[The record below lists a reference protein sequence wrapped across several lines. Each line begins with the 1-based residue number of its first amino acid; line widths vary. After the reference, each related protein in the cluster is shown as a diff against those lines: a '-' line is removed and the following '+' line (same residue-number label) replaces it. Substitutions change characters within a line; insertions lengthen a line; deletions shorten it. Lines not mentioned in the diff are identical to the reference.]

1 MTAFGKAANCFTGF
15 VSLIF
20 PRPWDELA
28 ALLMTSNPLHK
39 KCPTRYFWHC
49 SFFPLRNSV
58 LRKINKCEVRNSELL
73 HVICNFY
80 VFPFLKLQ

>member
-49 SFFPLRNSV
+49 SFFSP
-58 LRKINKCEVRNSELL
+58 KE
-73 HVICNFY
+73 
-80 VFPFLKLQ
+80 

>member
-49 SFFPLRNSV
+49 SFFSPKEQRV
-58 LRKINKCEVRNSELL
+58 TENKQVRSSE
-73 HVICNFY
+73 
-80 VFPFLKLQ
+80 Q